1 MTLYDALNLNYSNMG
16 GLNIYYMRKLNTFYM
31 RKEISHYFAD
41 VFRTHVETNFKHIKN
56 AVGSPINPTPI
67 PKSVKF

>member
-1 MTLYDALNLNYSNMG
+1 MTLYDALNFNYSNMG
-16 GLNIYYMRKLNTFYM
+16 GLNIYYMRKLNTFYV